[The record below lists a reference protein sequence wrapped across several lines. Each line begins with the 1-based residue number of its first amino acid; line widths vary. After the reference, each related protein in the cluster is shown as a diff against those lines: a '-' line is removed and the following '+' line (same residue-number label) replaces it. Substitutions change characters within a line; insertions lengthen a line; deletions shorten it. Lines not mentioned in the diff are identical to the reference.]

1 MKKFLLVLLLI
12 VSIHSFSQT
21 ETGNL
26 ETYLQEKINHIP
38 GETGDNYTVPTDTQL
53 TTWSNCVNAILSNDI
68 VSARTFAEMLNYE
81 IVTYRDT
88 EVYVNR
94 TVYILEEKAN
104 QTNYWGTYV
113 FDNNSI
119 RFPMVLQAPH
129 SIFDFNT
136 GKQAIYCFVRL
147 EAKFLF
153 LNGTQR
159 CNNNLASTCSGTTSV
174 CSGSSD
180 AFKVSDLAHNTNSV
194 WQKTTEIIYN
204 TISESLFIQLH
215 GFSKENSDPYVIIS
229 NGTNQNPAGKDYA
242 AEIKNYLLS
251 EDNNLTF
258 KVAHL
263 DDWTRLTGFTNSQ
276 GRFINNSTD
285 ACKTAASNASGR
297 FIHIEQEKSKLREDE
312 TGWNKMYGA
321 LAPIAGPGLNVQSY
335 SPKIIMKSSN
345 PFSNEIKFSAL
356 NIDAFYLYDVLGKE
370 IYHFKNEKLAT
381 NFEINT
387 TNLKKGIYLLK
398 VKNYLGI
405 AFKKLIHE

>member
-312 TGWNKMYGA
+312 TVER
-321 LAPIAGPGLNVQSY
+321 APSVRASL
-335 SPKIIMKSSN
+335 
-345 PFSNEIKFSAL
+345 
-356 NIDAFYLYDVLGKE
+356 
-370 IYHFKNEKLAT
+370 
-381 NFEINT
+381 
-387 TNLKKGIYLLK
+387 GIYERSQSNALLNNRKK
-398 VKNYLGI
+398 VSIEDVIEVLYSVIAHRLKLKPSVKYLVKPEQFINKQVKELFGEEYT
-405 AFKKLIHE
+405 KGDGP